1 MEDDLKNLMRIIDKN
16 SDKMPD
22 GDYLELCNI
31 MRDMYRA
38 EADDE
43 TEPISARSLSVSYT
57 HLTLPTK
64 A

>member
-1 MEDDLKNLMRIIDKN
+1 MISKNLMRIIDKN

-43 TEPISARSLSVSYT
+43 TEPISARSLFRRPDFRRHSCR
-57 HLTLPTK
+57 
-64 A
+64 